1 MYEIEDSSGID
12 PKANQP
18 STMQW
23 IIIGIIGL
31 VAVCGVLL
39 FISGTGY
46 TIYSLARQEQ
56 EQAAATAET
65 AETATAA
72 AAVEATAVVAARD
85 QILAEASQWPEVI
98 YDTFDDNQNAWI
110 DGEIDDEFSTIQVTI
125 DGVYKWEAYAKQ
137 GFAWRVW
144 PESDFTDD
152 FYLAVDA
159 QNAGDNID
167 AQYGLIFRNN
177 DDVYFYWEIIDTQ
190 YFRFF
195 SYDGEWNE
203 LIGSTYTEA
212 IRPGEMNHLVV
223 VSENDEYKFWI
234 NDQFVGQASSS
245 YPSFGNAGIAIGL
258 SYEGEESIIIFDNF
272 ELRAIST
279 VE

>member
-18 STMQW
+18 STLQW
-23 IIIGIIGL
+23 IIIGIVGF
-31 VAVCGVLL
+31 VAVCGFLL
-39 FISGTGY
+39 FISGTGM
-46 TIYSLARQEQ
+46 TIYSLGRQQQVQAE
-56 EQAAATAET
+56 ETAAAATA
-65 AETATAA
+65 
-72 AAVEATAVVAARD
+72 VVLLRD
-85 QILAEASQWPEVI
+85 QEMIEASQWPVVVF
-98 YDTFDDNQNAWI
+98 DTFDDNQNEWI
-110 DGEIDDEFSTIQVTI
+110 DGEIDDDYASIQVTI
-125 DGVYKWEAYAKQ
+125 NGVYKWDAYAKQ

-144 PESDFTDD
+144 PLSDFTND

-159 QNAGDNID
+159 QNAGDNVD

-177 DDVYFYWEIIDTQ
+177 DDAYFYWEVIDTQ

-195 SYDGEWNE
+195 SYSGGWNE
-203 LIGSTYTEA
+203 LIPSTYSDA

-234 NDQFVGQASSS
+234 NDQFVGEASGSFPSKGQA
-245 YPSFGNAGIAIGL
+245 GVAIGL
-258 SYEGEESIIIFDNF
+258 SYEGEESVIIFDNF